1 MHLHAGFNLQIW
13 DSTLVLLPPL
23 EDHEV
28 GKTCENWSQK
38 TRVLQKLL
46 ETKQAK
52 LHFTV
57 IGLFKSYALHYI
69 TPPELK
75 RRMKKQQTNK
85 QGRLTVCN
93 SRG

>member
-38 TRVLQKLL
+38 TGVLQKLL
-46 ETKQAK
+46 ETKQPK

-69 TPPELK
+69 TPPELFQDEN
-75 RRMKKQQTNK
+75 KKTNK